1 MKKLV
6 FFLALAT
13 TVAFSAC
20 GNKESKTE
28 TTEETPVEDVV
39 VVEET
44 VAANDSVVVEEVVE
58 ETAEAT
64 ETVAT
69 EEVAE

>member
-39 VVEET
+39 VEET